1 MHRRRDIRKLSI
13 SSVVRYSP
21 LDLPTGIPV
30 LDAMFEPR
38 HDPFRRLPVRE
49 LPRKLRLAM
58 RVAGCATQKEMN
70 ARLKAVNPGTGYE
83 ASRASQWAQGRSTT
97 RNQAVYDERR

>member
-1 MHRRRDIRKLSI
+1 MRISDWSSDVCSSNLRRRDIRKLSI

-58 RVAGCATQKEMN
+58 RVAGCATQKEMH

-83 ASRASQWAQGRSTT
+83 PSREIGR
-97 RNQAVYDERR
+97 AHV